1 MTLLIQHIAG
11 FPIAV
16 LPLADSESANDL
28 LSSFLDNGHRSHQ
41 KSPLQVI
48 SFEKLEGGDYLAIVA
63 PIKA

>member
-16 LPLADSESANDL
+16 LPLTTFDCANDL
-28 LSSFLDNGHRSHQ
+28 LSSFLDNGHRYHQ
-41 KSPLQVI
+41 KSPLQVL